1 MSPRCRVRPCLIDSS
16 LRATCIGSPWR
27 TLALV
32 VATCVSAGCATLQ
45 PDAPPPRVESVFALQ
60 TSAGDL
66 SIELFP
72 AAAPQAVALLTEL
85 LAAGSYDGL
94 LFDWVRPRIEIR
106 IAAPPPP
113 APTTIPAE
121 LDATSVGLHLLRV
134 EDEGRAMDLLQLEL
148 ERAFMRQG
156 PAATPQLRE
165 WIATWRAGFDAGF
178 LVGTTR
184 QEINE
189 ALGYRY
195 REGLESR
202 PAAAGA
208 VVLIPAEPA
217 LATLALAILLR
228 DQPARTGRWV
238 VVGRVVE
245 GLEVAEEI
253 SLERRE
259 HPRSHRPANPVSI
272 RSAKLTPGR

>member
-1 MSPRCRVRPCLIDSS
+1 MTPRCRVRLSPIDFSVRVTGGGK
-16 LRATCIGSPWR
+16 LCR

-32 VATCVSAGCATLQ
+32 VAGWLSAGCATVQ
-45 PDAPPPRVESVFALQ
+45 PAAPAPHAEAVFALQ
-60 TSAGDL
+60 TTAGDL

-72 AAAPQAVALLTEL
+72 AAAPQAVAILGELLTSG
-85 LAAGSYDGL
+85 AYDGL
-94 LFDWVRPRIEIR
+94 HFDWVRPRIEIR
-106 IAAPPPP
+106 TAAPPPP
-113 APTTIPAE
+113 APVTIPAE
-121 LDATSVGLHLLRV
+121 LDAMSVGLQLLRI

-156 PAATPQLRE
+156 RAATPQLRE

-184 QEINE
+184 QQINE

-195 REGLESR
+195 REGLDSR
-202 PAAAGA
+202 PATVGA
-208 VVLIPAEPA
+208 VVLIPAEPT
-217 LATLALAILLR
+217 LATLALTILLQ
-228 DQPARTGRWV
+228 DQPERTGRWV

-253 SLERRE
+253 SLQRRE
-259 HPRSHRPANPVSI
+259 HPRSHRPTNPISI
-272 RSAKLTPGR
+272 RSAKLAPGR